1 MTRWTIGSK
10 RPRYATA
17 GDGDGGEWVSALDI
31 VDNRGGRLL
40 YATCVAQWTDELA
53 ALVDA
58 ADCVVLDGTFVT
70 EHELA
75 QTTGRGGPASA
86 MGHLPV
92 SSTIGRARSRVL
104 YSHLN
109 NTNPLAGP
117 RAILR
122 FPVSSGGPAVEIAR
136 DGQRLEL

>member
-1 MTRWTIGSK
+1 MDDR
-10 RPRYATA
+10 
-17 GDGDGGEWVSALDI
+17 V
-31 VDNRGGRLL
+31 
-40 YATCVAQWTDELA
+40 A

-86 MGHLPV
+86 MGHLPIER
-92 SSTIGRARSRVL
+92 SLAAGRTCGRII

-109 NTNPLAGP
+109 NTNPLTGP
-117 RAILR
+117 RAIHR
-122 FPVSSGGPAVEIAR
+122 FGQAVEIAR
-136 DGQRLEL
+136 DGRDVGTVTGGPARK